1 MRILLLHS
9 RPLEFG
15 KTTGG
20 VPEFLFAITQQF
32 KTLGIDVS
40 IYAGH
45 KSFKTLTHTSTAH
58 DTVKIFSGPI
68 LEPGFF
74 ISRKKI
80 MPLVELCRREQIQL
94 LHSQGTYTPGFMVRE
109 LSKLTGLPY
118 VVTSHSD
125 VHPVN
130 SMRLKRRNVR
140 ARLRRILQQASWVT
154 HLTPVM
160 EQASHQLFD
169 ASSKSSLIHNG
180 IDVDSWLPYQQQQE
194 KNYLLGIGRLERG
207 KGFHVLIDMYA
218 ELLRRGHTTSLVI
231 AGTGQ
236 EEQALRTQCANSG
249 LNVVSGWNGV
259 DVFPEKSVIFT
270 GYVRGELKY
279 KLIAESQCVL
289 FATQPDLWEEAFGIV
304 QLEAM
309 AAGKPLVASDIAA
322 SRYLEKLGM
331 QAVIVPA
338 KDIHAWAGGVERLL
352 KAEALRRAQ
361 GDANAAAIQQF
372 HWRGIARQYQEVYQA
387 VLTGLPNGLKA

>member
-20 VPEFLFAITQQF
+20 VPEFLFAITQQY
-32 KTLGIDVS
+32 KELGIDVS

-45 KSFKTLTHTSTAH
+45 KSFKTLSHTSTAH
-58 DTVKIFSGPI
+58 DSVKIYSGPI

-74 ISRKKI
+74 ISRKNI
-80 MPLVELCRREQIQL
+80 MPLAELCRREKIQL
-94 LHSQGTYTPGFMVRE
+94 LHAQGTYTPGFMVRE
-109 LSKLTGLPY
+109 LAKLTRLPY

-125 VHPVN
+125 IHPVN

-140 ARLRRILQQASWVT
+140 SRLRRILEQASWVT

-169 ASSKSSLIHNG
+169 TSNKSTLIHNG
-180 IDVDSWLPYQQQQE
+180 IDVESWLPYQQRPE

-207 KGFHVLIDMYA
+207 KGFHILIEMYA
-218 ELLRRGHTTSLVI
+218 ELIRRGHTTSLVI

-236 EEQALRTQCANSG
+236 EDQALRAQCANLG
-249 LNVVSGWNGV
+249 LNVINGWNGNYA
-259 DVFPEKSVIFT
+259 FPEKSVIFT
-270 GYVRGELKY
+270 GYVRGELKFQ
-279 KLIAESQCVL
+279 LIAESQCVL

-322 SRYLEKLGM
+322 SKYLEKLGM
-331 QAVIVPA
+331 QAVIVPP
-338 KDIHAWAGGVERLL
+338 KDIDAWTDGVERLL
-352 KAEALRRAQ
+352 NAPALRRVQ

-372 HWRGIARQYQEVYQA
+372 HWRGIAKQYQEVYQA
-387 VLTGLPNGLKA
+387 VLAGLPNGLKA

>member
-9 RPLEFG
+9 RPLTFG

-20 VPEFLFAITQQF
+20 VPEFLFAITREF
-32 KTLGIDVS
+32 KYLGIDVS

-45 KSFKTLTHTSTAH
+45 KSFTSLTHT
-58 DTVKIFSGPI
+58 DTVHDSIKIFSGPI

-80 MPLVELCRREQIQL
+80 LPLADLCRRENIQL
-94 LHSQGTYTPGFMVRE
+94 LHAQGTYTPGFMVRE
-109 LSKLTGLPY
+109 LANMLHLPF

-125 VHPVN
+125 LHPVN

-140 ARLRRILQQASWVT
+140 ARLRRILQEAAWVT

-160 EQASHQLFD
+160 EQAAHQLFD
-169 ASSKSSLIHNG
+169 TSNKSSLIHNG
-180 IDVDSWLPYQQQQE
+180 IDVASWQPYQHRPE

-218 ELLRRGHTTSLVI
+218 QLVHRGHTAALVI

-236 EEQALRTQCANSG
+236 EETALREQCAQ
-249 LNVVSGWNGV
+249 LQLPVVSGWP
-259 DVFPEKSVIFT
+259 DHLPEKSVVFT

-279 KLIAESQCVL
+279 QLMAECQCVL

-322 SRYLEKLGM
+322 TRYLETLGM
-331 QAVIVPA
+331 QACLVPA
-338 KDIHAWAGGVERLL
+338 KDITAWADNVERLL
-352 KAEALRRAQ
+352 NTEALRSAQ
-361 GDANAAAIQQF
+361 GTANAAAIQAFQ
-372 HWRGIARQYQEVYQA
+372 WSGIARDYKKVYQT
-387 VLTGLPNGLKA
+387 VLAGLPNALNA

>member
-1 MRILLLHS
+1 MRLLLLHS

-20 VPEFLFAITQQF
+20 VPEFLFAITRQY
-32 KTLGIDVS
+32 KALGIDVS

-58 DTVKIFSGPI
+58 DSVKIFSGPI

-74 ISRKKI
+74 LSRKKI
-80 MPLVELCRREQIQL
+80 MPLVELCRREKIQL
-94 LHSQGTYTPGFMVRE
+94 LHAQGTYTPGFMVRE
-109 LSKLTGLPY
+109 LSKLTKLPY

-125 VHPVN
+125 IHPVN

-154 HLTPVM
+154 HLTPIM

-169 ASSKSSLIHNG
+169 TSNKSTLIHNG
-180 IDVDSWLPYQQQQE
+180 IDVDSWQSYQHMPE
-194 KNYLLGIGRLERG
+194 KNYVLGIGRLERG
-207 KGFHVLIDMYA
+207 KGFHVLLDMYA
-218 ELLRRGHTTSLVI
+218 ELIRRGHTTSLVI

-236 EEQALRTQCANSG
+236 EEQALRTQCANLG
-249 LNVVSGWNGV
+249 LPVKDGWNGV
-259 DVFPEKSVIFT
+259 DHFPEKSVIFT
-270 GYVRGELKY
+270 GYVRGDLKY

-309 AAGKPLVASDIAA
+309 AAAKPLVASDIAA

-338 KDIHAWAGGVERLL
+338 KDSKAWAHGVERLL
-352 KAEALRRAQ
+352 NSASLRRVQ

-372 HWRGIARQYQEVYQA
+372 HWRGIAKQYLEVYQT